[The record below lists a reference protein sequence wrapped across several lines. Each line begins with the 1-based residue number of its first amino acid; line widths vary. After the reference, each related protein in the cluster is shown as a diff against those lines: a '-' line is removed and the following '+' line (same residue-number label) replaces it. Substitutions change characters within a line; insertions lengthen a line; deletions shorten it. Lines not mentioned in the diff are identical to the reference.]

1 MKQYVGLDVSME
13 EIKIHVLDEEGRRVW
28 RGTRRSHPDAVEAAV
43 RQHAP
48 AAVKIGLETGPLTTW
63 LWTELTRRE
72 LPMVCLDARQAKKAL
87 DLKVNKTD
95 ANDAEGLAHLVRSGW
110 YCEVRV
116 KSREAMLSKARVGAR
131 DQLKAATTTL
141 SNQIRGILKTF
152 GLIVPKGSGSVFER
166 NVRAL
171 LEGETAVAAIA
182 LPLLEVWRTTR
193 ARAAELERALVA
205 SARASAACRRLM
217 TMPGIGAVTAASFVA
232 AVERPESFTRSRD
245 VGAWLGLTPRRYQSG
260 EVDYEG
266 HISRRGD
273 GHLRALLYEAATSL
287 LTRVRTD
294 SSLRTWGLAL
304 KKRLGFKRA
313 AVALARKMAV
323 VLHAMW
329 RSGRT
334 FDSRRVPAMG
344 PPAAA

>member
-1 MKQYVGLDVSME
+1 V
-13 EIKIHVLDEEGRRVW
+13 
-28 RGTRRSHPDAVEAAV
+28 
-43 RQHAP
+43 
-48 AAVKIGLETGPLTTW
+48 
-63 LWTELTRRE
+63 
-72 LPMVCLDARQAKKAL
+72 KAL
-87 DLKVNKTD
+87 
-95 ANDAEGLAHLVRSGW
+95 
-110 YCEVRV
+110 
-116 KSREAMLSKARVGAR
+116 VGAR
-131 DQLKAATTTL
+131 DQIQAATTTL

-171 LEGETAVAAIA
+171 LAGETAVAAIV

-193 ARAAELERALVA
+193 ARAAALDRELVA

-232 AVERPESFTRSRD
+232 AIERPESFPRSRN

-273 GHLRALLYEAATSL
+273 RHLRALLYEAATTL

-313 AVALARKMAV
+313 AIALARKMAV

-334 FDSRRVPAMG
+334 FDGRGVPSMA